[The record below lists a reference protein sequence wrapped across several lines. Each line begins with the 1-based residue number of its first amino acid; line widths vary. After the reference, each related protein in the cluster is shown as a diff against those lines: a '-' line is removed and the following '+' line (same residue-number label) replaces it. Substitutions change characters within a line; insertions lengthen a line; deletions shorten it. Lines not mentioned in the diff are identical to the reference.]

1 MAKASKKRALR
12 TTKPRTA
19 VMPPVEAPWETEL
32 ETESELEA
40 QTETGREPPLRLVP
54 GSDGDALAGVR
65 AIARWT
71 AARLRA
77 AADGMR
83 PGDATRPAEVS
94 AGLAELRS
102 AALEALNM
110 VDNWV
115 LRTSHYRGDE

>member
-1 MAKASKKRALR
+1 MAKATKKRAHR
-12 TTKPRTA
+12 TTKPQTA
-19 VMPPVEAPWETEL
+19 VMPPVEAPWETE
-32 ETESELEA
+32 TES
-40 QTETGREPPLRLVP
+40 ETGREPPLRLVP

-110 VDNWV
+110 ADNWV